1 MSYFVRSGNR
11 YTVASKNSFVYE
23 TAVPV
28 GTYVVKYD
36 ANNKQYYLEII
47 EDFSISHKLYGDTIK
62 NADRVINTF
71 KQRPASTGVMLSGE
85 KGSGKTLLAKAIS
98 IISRDSNIPT
108 FIVNEPH
115 CGDSFNTFLQT
126 IDQECVVIFDE
137 FEKVYSD
144 KKDQEAILT
153 LLDGVYPSKKLFI
166 LTVNDKY
173 KVDINMKNRPG
184 RIYYMLDFQGLD
196 LGFIKEYC
204 EDNLIHKDKTDS
216 ICKFSQAFDSFNFD
230 MLKAMVEEINR
241 YNESVNDVMR
251 FLNTKPEFN
260 SGSEYEVNITLAK
273 TQARI
278 KEIEEDEDSLDPDEV
293 LASELSY
300 INSVNINPL
309 SLGKNGLE
317 IVVTFKEKKYSHFYW
332 YSIFHD
338 HDLIDVNIKQS
349 SFKFKNSDGDVM
361 TLTKAKKTKFE
372 FAF

>member
-11 YTVASKNSFVYE
+11 YSVASKNSFVYE
-23 TAVPV
+23 TSVPT

-47 EDFSISHKLYGDTIK
+47 EDFSIGHKLYGDTIK

-98 IISRDSNIPT
+98 IFGRDSNIPT

-115 CGDSFNTFLQT
+115 CGDTFNTFLQT
-126 IDQECVVIFDE
+126 IEQECVVIFDE

-184 RIYYMLDFQGLD
+184 RIYYMLDFEGLD
-196 LGFIKEYC
+196 LDFIKEYC
-204 EDNLIHKDKTDS
+204 EDNLLYKDKIDS
-216 ICKFSQAFDSFNFD
+216 ICKFSQVFDSFNFD

-241 YNESVNDVMR
+241 YNENVNDVMR

-260 SGSEYEVNITLAK
+260 NGSEYNVEITLAK
-273 TQARI
+273 TQTRI
-278 KEIEEDEDSLDPDEV
+278 KEIELESLDPD
-293 LASELSY
+293 LILTSDLSY
-300 INSVNINPL
+300 TKSFNINPL
-309 SLGKNGLE
+309 SIGKSGFE
-317 IVVTFKEKKYSHFYW
+317 VVVNVISYNQFYW
-332 YSIFHD
+332 YVNFID
-338 HDLIDVNIKQS
+338 RDLIDVNVKQS
-349 SFKFKNSDGDVM
+349 TFTFKNIDGDVM
-361 TLTKAKKTKFE
+361 LLTKAKKNKFQY
-372 FAF
+372 AF

>member
-23 TAVPV
+23 TSVPV

-36 ANNKQYYLEII
+36 DNNKQYYLEII

-98 IISRDSNIPT
+98 IFSRDSNIPT

-115 CGDSFNTFLQT
+115 CGDTFNTFLQT

-144 KKDQEAILT
+144 NKDQEAILT

-184 RIYYMLDFQGLD
+184 RIYYMLDFEGLD
-196 LGFIKEYC
+196 LGFIREYC
-204 EDNLIHKDKTDS
+204 EDNLIYKDKIDS

-260 SGSEYEVNITLAK
+260 SGTEYEVKITLAK
-273 TQARI
+273 TKERIDRI
-278 KEIEEDEDSLDPDEV
+278 KEDSLDPELV
-293 LASELSY
+293 LNSELEHG
-300 INSVNINPL
+300 NSIIINPL
-309 SLGKNGLE
+309 SVGKDGYGIGVNFKNE
-317 IVVTFKEKKYSHFYW
+317 KYDDYYYYVVFFN
-332 YSIFHD
+332 
-338 HDLIDVNIKQS
+338 HDLIDVDIRNH
-349 SFKFKNSDGDVM
+349 SFKFKNSDGDVIS
-361 TLTKAKKTKFE
+361 LTKAKKTKFQYS
-372 FAF
+372 F